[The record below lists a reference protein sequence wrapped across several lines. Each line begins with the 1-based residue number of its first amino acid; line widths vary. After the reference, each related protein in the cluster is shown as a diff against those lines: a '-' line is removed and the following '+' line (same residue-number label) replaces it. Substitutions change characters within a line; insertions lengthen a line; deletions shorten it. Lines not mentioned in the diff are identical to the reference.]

1 MTEELDPKTYPIGK
15 AQNRVFTKEVLYQSI
30 LMVESAPLRLR
41 QRIATLNG
49 PELELSYRNG
59 GWSIRQIIHHLA
71 DSHMKMWIRFKHTMA
86 ENNPTIQPYDQ
97 DKWTNSADYQSAPI
111 ESSLMIF
118 EGIQSRFSNLLK
130 NMSESDFK
138 RIYTHPE
145 FNKKFTL
152 GEATQLYA
160 WHGLHHVAQIE
171 GVFK

>member
-1 MTEELDPKTYPIGK
+1 
-15 AQNRVFTKEVLYQSI
+15 
-30 LMVESAPLRLR
+30 
-41 QRIATLNG
+41 
-49 PELELSYRNG
+49 
-59 GWSIRQIIHHLA
+59 
-71 DSHMKMWIRFKHTMA
+71 
-86 ENNPTIQPYDQ
+86 
-97 DKWTNSADYQSAPI
+97 
-111 ESSLMIF
+111 MIF